1 MARPVHVFLLV
12 AATLFVAFGGEVLY
26 AQTSSSQGTAN
37 DVRAACAQ
45 ELQKLCANVPPG
57 GGRIFACL
65 KQHQDQVSDGCKQS
79 VAKSMGQANGGAGS
93 HSPTISNSS
102 RQNVQSAVCVSG
114 WNRVANSPVKVTKGR
129 TQR

>member
-1 MARPVHVFLLV
+1 MARPVHVCLLV

-26 AQTSSSQGTAN
+26 AQKSSSQGTAN

-79 VAKSMGQANGGAGS
+79 VAKAMGKPMAG
-93 HSPTISNSS
+93 
-102 RQNVQSAVCVSG
+102 
-114 WNRVANSPVKVTKGR
+114 RVAIRLRLAIAPDR
-129 TQR
+129 TFNPPSASQDGTGWRTRRSR